1 MNEDEKQMHDVIANR
16 YGFHPARNDKDKTEH
31 LQVRILF
38 QETALE
44 LERLLPDGR
53 EKSLA
58 HTALQEAS
66 MWANAAL
73 ALNRP
78 LED

>member
-1 MNEDEKQMHDVIANR
+1 MSEELTNR
-16 YGFHPARNDKDKTEH
+16 YGFHLARTEEERAAHETIRKLFKDTAMYLEYH
-31 LQVRILF
+31 LP
-38 QETALE
+38 E
-44 LERLLPDGR
+44 GR

-73 ALNRP
+73 APNRP